1 MLRVRNG
8 QLVKFRFSF
17 LVNGDFY
24 DPLDLATPVDIYS
37 SVVRGNNSSGSI
49 VNSSTS
55 LINSSYR
62 IIAITAPASIVSGHI
77 SATFTFDVNHYL
89 NVGDTVIV
97 YGIGGSYDKEYTVTS
112 IPNNTSIIAR
122 TAATTLPTLGSFNNQ
137 KHYARLTL
145 KSNAYYDRPSNSEY
159 NFYYKIPQNLFGGT
173 YTVSIQC
180 KYNDRVQ
187 TIEHLFEVSRSQI
200 DRVGNIVYKKFD
212 NQIVTL
218 STDINHDLSIGDKIT
233 ISEISTA
240 INGDH
245 YITAVPSE
253 NKFSFKTD
261 ISLTN
266 SESATIGKYSANNS
280 VGISGNLTGPTS
292 GAVISKRPIYDS
304 LEQYT
309 TNSILLVGHCD
320 NIELNQIIRINSI
333 QEATNLLQENTSSP
347 LLRGVYDA
355 FSCGA
360 RNIYIMAAAPMS
372 EYIDDISQ
380 RLTDMPIFFS
390 QELNSELNFYEK
402 YYERLT
408 ATYEIAKGY
417 DLIDIIVPLETSM
430 IETGNVNF
438 IAQLA
443 AYCYNFNDKTGY
455 VQMGIIGS
463 KTNGT
468 KDDDIALL
476 EANSNLVNKFTTYKT
491 DGEIESDIGRYVIPI
506 YGELTFNHIGFGNSY
521 TSSAA
526 AAFAGAMSSNPVY
539 NGMIR
544 KRLSGAYSLYGSNLS
559 SDSLARLDNIGMN
572 VVYRSRKAQ
581 RGNPY
586 EVNISNDYTLAN
598 SKSSFTKT
606 PQMRLVAMVI
616 AEIKSIANDG
626 IVKNAEDKIIMQVK
640 TMLEL
645 LVSTRT
651 IKKYDLQSFAS
662 KTEMGTLFFQ
672 INLVSCLGLKN
683 INFSI
688 ITGPGAA

>member
-1 MLRVRNG
+1 
-8 QLVKFRFSF
+8 
-17 LVNGDFY
+17 
-24 DPLDLATPVDIYS
+24 
-37 SVVRGNNSSGSI
+37 
-49 VNSSTS
+49 
-55 LINSSYR
+55 
-62 IIAITAPASIVSGHI
+62 
-77 SATFTFDVNHYL
+77 
-89 NVGDTVIV
+89 
-97 YGIGGSYDKEYTVTS
+97 
-112 IPNNTSIIAR
+112 
-122 TAATTLPTLGSFNNQ
+122 
-137 KHYARLTL
+137 
-145 KSNAYYDRPSNSEY
+145 
-159 NFYYKIPQNLFGGT
+159 
-173 YTVSIQC
+173 
-180 KYNDRVQ
+180 
-187 TIEHLFEVSRSQI
+187 
-200 DRVGNIVYKKFD
+200 
-212 NQIVTL
+212 
-218 STDINHDLSIGDKIT
+218 
-233 ISEISTA
+233 
-240 INGDH
+240 
-245 YITAVPSE
+245 
-253 NKFSFKTD
+253 
-261 ISLTN
+261 
-266 SESATIGKYSANNS
+266 
-280 VGISGNLTGPTS
+280 
-292 GAVISKRPIYDS
+292 
-304 LEQYT
+304 
-309 TNSILLVGHCD
+309 
-320 NIELNQIIRINSI
+320 
-333 QEATNLLQENTSSP
+333 
-347 LLRGVYDA
+347 
-355 FSCGA
+355 
-360 RNIYIMAAAPMS
+360 
-372 EYIDDISQ
+372 
-380 RLTDMPIFFS
+380 
-390 QELNSELNFYEK
+390 
-402 YYERLT
+402 
-408 ATYEIAKGY
+408 
-417 DLIDIIVPLETSM
+417 M

-443 AYCYNFNDKTGY
+443 AHCYNFNDKTGY

-463 KTNGT
+463 KTNGI

-491 DGEIESDIGRYVIPI
+491 DGEIESDIGRYIIPI

-572 VVYRSRKAQ
+572 VVYRSKKAQ

-626 IVKNAEDKIIMQVK
+626 IGKNSEDKIITQVK

-688 ITGPGAA
+688 ITGPGAS